1 METDRLI
8 ASDGE
13 EWAANTILS
22 SLKLILPND
31 LIQLLPPIFIIIW
44 GKRARDIGDGYEHR
58 SKKEY
63 VLWRGE
69 ITEWLEQ
76 IWIFLTHTHYAVW
89 QKYQSLFYYLYFLLF
104 CRNSCILLCHCSDAD
119 SGSGCLQR
127 TGPPPARQPWEK
139 LYFSILEPGLVYFLW
154 SR

>member
-8 ASDGE
+8 APDGE

-31 LIQLLPPIFIIIW
+31 LIQLPPPIFIIIW
-44 GKRARDIGDGYEHR
+44 GKRARDKGDGYEQR
-58 SKKEY
+58 SEKEY

-76 IWIFLTHTHYAVW
+76 IWIFLTQTQYYAVW
-89 QKYQSLFYYLYFLLF
+89 QQYQSFT
-104 CRNSCILLCHCSDAD
+104 SHCSEPIY
-119 SGSGCLQR
+119 SGSATAVMR
-127 TGPPPARQPWEK
+127 TVGVDLCSGPDLLPPASREK
-139 LYFSILEPGLVYFLW
+139 NCISRYWEPGLVYFLQ
-154 SR
+154 RR